1 MGKIVAIANQKGGVG
16 KSTTAINLGAYL
28 ALEGK
33 KVLVVDLDP
42 QSNATS
48 GLGIPPTALQK
59 TVYEALVEEVPVEEV
74 IVETSTPGL
83 YLVPSSLKLAG
94 AEVEL
99 VSVFA
104 RETRLKRSL
113 EKVRDDFDIILIDCP
128 PSLGLLT
135 VNALT
140 ASDEILIPIQCEYY
154 ALEGLVLLLKTVEKI
169 KIHLNPDLR
178 IGGILLT
185 MHDPRTKISRQVV
198 EEVRRQYPDETFDTV
213 IPRNVRLSEA
223 PSHGLPIHLYDP
235 ASSGAIAYRCL
246 AKEVMSDV

>member
-1 MGKIVAIANQKGGVG
+1 MGKIIAIANQKGGVG

-28 ALEGK
+28 ALDGA

-48 GLGIPPTALQK
+48 GLGIAPASLDR
-59 TVYEALVEEVPVEEV
+59 TVYEVLVDETPIEDV
-74 IVETSTPGL
+74 IVSTRTPGL

-104 RETRLKRSL
+104 RETRLKKALDR
-113 EKVRDDFDIILIDCP
+113 VRDNYDVVLIDCP

-154 ALEGLVLLLKTVEKI
+154 ALEGLVLLLKTIEKI

-198 EEVRRQYPDETFDTV
+198 EEVRRQYPEETFETI

-223 PSHGLPIHLYDP
+223 PSHGLPIYLYDP
-235 ASSGAIAYRCL
+235 TSSGAVAYRCL
-246 AKEVMSDV
+246 AKEVMSNV

>member
-1 MGKIVAIANQKGGVG
+1 MGKVISIANQKGGVG

-28 ALEGK
+28 ALEGRS
-33 KVLVVDLDP
+33 VLVVDLDP

-48 GLGIPPTALQK
+48 GLGISPSSLHK
-59 TVYEALVEEVPVEEV
+59 TVYEVLVEEADIRDVM
-74 IVETSTPGL
+74 IETRTPGL

-104 RETRLKRSL
+104 RETRLKKAL
-113 EKVRDDFDIILIDCP
+113 ERVRDDFDIVLIDCP

-169 KIHLNPDLR
+169 KIHLNPDLK

-198 EEVRRQYPDETFDTV
+198 EEVRRQYPEETYETI

-223 PSHGLPIHLYDP
+223 PSHGLPIYLYDP
-235 ASSGAIAYRCL
+235 TSSGAVAYKCL